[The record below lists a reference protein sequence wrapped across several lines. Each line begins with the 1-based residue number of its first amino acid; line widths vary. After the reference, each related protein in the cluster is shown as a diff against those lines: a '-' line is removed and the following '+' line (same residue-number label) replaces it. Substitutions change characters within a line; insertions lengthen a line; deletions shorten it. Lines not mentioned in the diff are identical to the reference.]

1 MFKKHQLR
9 GCGSIHI
16 ENTPGYKDYTF
27 ESNEIIKKI
36 DELKDAILESRL
48 KQDNYN
54 LIVNKPKDPEK
65 GYYSERIKEEKSKKE
80 LKNITDYSAFKKLK
94 NSVNASLVKYS
105 KNEKLNEED
114 YKNLAEYL
122 ENKKIKN
129 NKLPTIKDRRDY
141 IKKIIDERY
150 KKEEPK
156 KQETRPTKEEIEE
169 EIRINKLNNPKE
181 EEIFKIKKPKKRI
194 TEEEVKENKKL
205 LNDQHALED
214 KQKEKPIKRKRGRPK
229 GTKNKPKKLITK
241 KEDYDEE
248 KGYGLFMW
256 RPAVQPVVNPTSK

>member
-16 ENTPGYKDYTF
+16 ENTPGYRDYTF

-80 LKNITDYSAFKKLK
+80 LKNIEDYSAFKKLK

-105 KNEKLNEED
+105 KNEKLNEEE

-141 IKKIIDERY
+141 IKKIIDERLP

-156 KQETRPTKEEIEE
+156 QEPKQEP
-169 EIRINKLNNPKE
+169 
-181 EEIFKIKKPKKRI
+181 KKPEPKQEPKQ
-194 TEEEVKENKKL
+194 EET
-205 LNDQHALED
+205 
-214 KQKEKPIKRKRGRPK
+214 PIKRKRGRPK
-229 GTKNKPKKLITK
+229 GSKNKKQ
-241 KEDYDEE
+241 KEDK

-256 RPAVQPVVNPTSK
+256 RPAVQPVVNPRNK